1 MNKNLLGLGIIMMA
15 FVLGYSV
22 NNIAISNPPSNY
34 RVAVVD
40 IQKVVTNSKE
50 IKALKLDQEK
60 QLRHL
65 QATVEKAKLAIASEQ
80 DPEKIAKLEDKYREE
95 INRQKISIDTSYNG
109 KLNAIDNKIKTAV
122 VEKARSMNYDI
133 VLPKNAVLFGGDDIT
148 EDISKILKL

>member
-65 QATVEKAKLAIASEQ
+65 QATVEKAKLAIANEQ
-80 DPEKIAKLEDKYREE
+80 DPEHPRTGER
-95 INRQKISIDTSYNG
+95 
-109 KLNAIDNKIKTAV
+109 
-122 VEKARSMNYDI
+122 
-133 VLPKNAVLFGGDDIT
+133 
-148 EDISKILKL
+148 